1 MAKIGY
7 ARVSSKEQHLD
18 RQLAALKDVDKLFTD
33 KLSGANTNQGPSVNS
48 DITSISVVIKRM
60 FPISC

>member
-18 RQLAALKDVDKLFTD
+18 RQLAALEAVQDLWFLIYFYVKSEF
-33 KLSGANTNQGPSVNS
+33 KLSWKIIPAILLGNNLN
-48 DITSISVVIKRM
+48 
-60 FPISC
+60 

>member
-18 RQLAALKDVDKLFTD
+18 RQLVALKDVDKLWFSIKTC
-33 KLSGANTNQGPSVNS
+33 VN
-48 DITSISVVIKRM
+48 D
-60 FPISC
+60 

>member
-18 RQLAALKDVDKLFTD
+18 RQLAALKTIVNHWVCERDDRFGMILKLDDKI
-33 KLSGANTNQGPSVNS
+33 N
-48 DITSISVVIKRM
+48 R
-60 FPISC
+60 

>member
-18 RQLAALKDVDKLFTD
+18 RQLAALKDVDKLFT
-33 KLSGANTNQGPSVNS
+33 LNIILEYS
-48 DITSISVVIKRM
+48 D
-60 FPISC
+60 